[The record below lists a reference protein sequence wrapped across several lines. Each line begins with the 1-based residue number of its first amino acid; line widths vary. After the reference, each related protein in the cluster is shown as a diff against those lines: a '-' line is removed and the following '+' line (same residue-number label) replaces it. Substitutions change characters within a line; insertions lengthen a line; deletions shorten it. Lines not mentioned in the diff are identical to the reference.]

1 LLTVQKAALAQGPGG
16 SPEMAA
22 KLLHLRMLAAAQL
35 RAGRAGPPPAAPAAA
50 GAAGALEALLR
61 RQQLLRA

>member
-1 LLTVQKAALAQGPGG
+1 MQKAALAQGPGG

-22 KLLHLRMLAAAQL
+22 KLLQLRLLAAAQL
-35 RAGRAGPPPAAPAAA
+35 RTGGAGPPPAAPGAV